1 MSEIEARLKSLD
13 LTFFERRPNGVIE
26 AVSWDPDR
34 YTVRMCRYTIDCK
47 VAWTVAMYR
56 LEGNHYLFGRIKAY
70 MRNQS
75 FIDWSTLKDSI
86 HSSFTGGSEPLDPVM
101 METIDEMIA
110 SPLLD
115 VKISGASIALDLL
128 RDRSA
133 DDVFSHLP
141 KFNESIVGFF
151 DPAYT
156 PVTVIAGIKLVRE
169 CYATTIP
176 DGVRDVLQ
184 KITKR
189 IYPTQLEWIWPY
201 QALQNLDGRV
211 QSPSGP
217 VVCARPKQPLV

>member
-1 MSEIEARLKSLD
+1 MNALKKIKMSSPIEERLKSLD
-13 LTFFERRPNGVIE
+13 LTFFEHRPNGVIE

-47 VAWTVAMYR
+47 TQTLYR

-75 FIDWSTLKDSI
+75 FTDWSALKDSS
-86 HSSFTGGSEPLDPVM
+86 HPEPLDPVM
-101 METIDEMIA
+101 METIDEMMA

-128 RDRSA
+128 RDHSA

-141 KFNESIVGFF
+141 KFNESILGFF
-151 DPAYT
+151 EPVYT

-169 CYATTIP
+169 CYPAASP
-176 DGVRDVLQ
+176 DTLKSVLE

-189 IYPTQLEWIWPY
+189 LEPYKGQLEWIWPC
-201 QALQNLDGRV
+201 QELNKFRL
-211 QSPSGP
+211 
-217 VVCARPKQPLV
+217 